1 MRKSLKK
8 QLAVR
13 VIEKDFL
20 AGIPP
25 TGHMINR
32 TGKLQSERPCHARA
46 GISPVCSIARP
57 QLDSHL
63 ERKTSLPLMAR
74 RNLLPI

>member
-1 MRKSLKK
+1 LSFR
-8 QLAVR
+8 LAVG

-32 TGKLQSERPCHARA
+32 TGKLQSVDWNAYSRRTCWNRHC
-46 GISPVCSIARP
+46 GCVISPRREI
-57 QLDSHL
+57 
-63 ERKTSLPLMAR
+63 LPSETMY
-74 RNLLPI
+74 